1 MARASRMLSAHL
13 LGTDVELD
21 DLPNDE
27 VSPNFADRVP
37 HSGPALMLALEKPNA
52 VSDLL
57 ELVGPCNPELW
68 AHTPNCLRARF
79 GKSRE
84 ELGVRCSLQESTV
97 ALEIEFL
104 LACSGPSRKNS
115 QLHNHHHHQPGKQ
128 PGSKDASKSANVD
141 LEQLLA
147 FLFPAHLQ
155 HPNSAGRL
163 FVFGLYGPL
172 DAKTRLRSGEKGL
185 HVVTDQELTTMSRR
199 MEREDILSVYR
210 MCSLA
215 QDEEE
220 QVLAQVD
227 QLMKSFPPYTPR
239 DVQTLFKGLARGD
252 SGNLSFHAMQTYVW
266 STVYNYSVA
275 L

>member
-1 MARASRMLSAHL
+1 
-13 LGTDVELD
+13 
-21 DLPNDE
+21 
-27 VSPNFADRVP
+27 
-37 HSGPALMLALEKPNA
+37 MLALEKPNA

-57 ELVGPCNPELW
+57 ELVGSSSNPELW
-68 AHTPNCLRARF
+68 PPSSLRARF
-79 GKSRE
+79 GKNPQA
-84 ELGVRCSLQESTV
+84 LGVRCSLHESTV

-104 LACSGPSRKNS
+104 LACSGPNRKQS
-115 QLHNHHHHQPGKQ
+115 QLNHHQPGK
-128 PGSKDASKSANVD
+128 PGSKNASKSADVD

-155 HPNSAGRL
+155 HPSSAGRL

-172 DAKTRLRSGEKGL
+172 DAKARLRSGEKGM

-220 QVLAQVD
+220 HVLAQVD
-227 QLMKSFPPYTPR
+227 QLLKSFPQYTPR
-239 DVQTLFKGLARGD
+239 DIRTLFTGLTATHEDTGD
-252 SGNLSFHAMQTYVW
+252 LSFHAMQT
-266 STVYNYSVA
+266 
-275 L
+275 

>member
-1 MARASRMLSAHL
+1 
-13 LGTDVELD
+13 
-21 DLPNDE
+21 
-27 VSPNFADRVP
+27 
-37 HSGPALMLALEKPNA
+37 MLALEKPNA

-57 ELVGPCNPELW
+57 ELVGPSNPELW
-68 AHTPNCLRARF
+68 PQAPNCLRAHF
-79 GKSRE
+79 GQNKQ

-97 ALEIEFL
+97 ALEVEFL
-104 LACSGPSRKNS
+104 LACSGPSREGRKHS
-115 QLHNHHHHQPGKQ
+115 QLQQHLNRHHYQTGKSPGPK
-128 PGSKDASKSANVD
+128 GASKSASVD

-172 DAKTRLRSGEKGL
+172 DAKARLRSGEKGL
-185 HVVTDQELTTMSRR
+185 HIVTDQELTTMSRR

-227 QLMKSFPPYTPR
+227 QLLKSFPQYTPR
-239 DVQTLFKGLARGD
+239 DVQALFKGLAREDNGD
-252 SGNLSFHAMQTYVW
+252 LSFHAMQTYVCIPRL
-266 STVYNYSVA
+266 A